1 MAAALMEKEIAS
13 DVSVSAA
20 ASAVTEWET
29 SGRRHGDTSGGVPAQ
44 DEQDSSVGWLLLV
57 LRVASAMSDLAGD
70 VPAGYVW
77 GEGVLAGA
85 IDIGTVPVNGGSR
98 SLHVM
103 YIHR

>member
-1 MAAALMEKEIAS
+1 M
-13 DVSVSAA
+13 
-20 ASAVTEWET
+20 
-29 SGRRHGDTSGGVPAQ
+29 
-44 DEQDSSVGWLLLV
+44 